1 MRNGRETILT
11 DSMDIKKIIK
21 QYYELYAHKFEW
33 NDNSLK
39 GTNIYKAIYIKE
51 IESITFK
58 LSKKKVLI
66 PDGFTY
72 EFYQT
77 LKEEI
82 IQIIHNIFKKK
93 KK

>member
-1 MRNGRETILT
+1 M
-11 DSMDIKKIIK
+11 
-21 QYYELYAHKFEW
+21 
-33 NDNSLK
+33 K

-93 KK
+93 NRSYEVITTLTLKPDSELTRKFS